1 MSMKMMTTTMMMMVV
16 RVKTWGLRDQF
27 ICQWK
32 QFMQIYKCRYQLCV
46 HCHWINRERK
56 EESGNSEQIGCHQL
70 YECWNKEASNWEMFR
85 TELWFFFFRFLIA
98 TQQHSALVRKKKK
111 KALFKCLQKVFFPS
125 KAKYHVDERESLWTV
140 DWTPCCHSIIS
151 MLCYFFH
158 FRCCC
163 CRCYCVAAYIIC
175 LSLIFFLLSLSLS
188 LALFKMSLSVVMAVA
203 LLFNFVC
210 AQYIESKMLLT
221 HKLCWYNFIRKSLT

>member
-1 MSMKMMTTTMMMMVV
+1 MPISIV
-16 RVKTWGLRDQF
+16 RALPLNQSRKEG
-27 ICQWK
+27 
-32 QFMQIYKCRYQLCV
+32 
-46 HCHWINRERK
+46 RERK
-56 EESGNSEQIGCHQL
+56 QRTNRVPSIVRMLKQRSKQLGNFSHWTLI
-70 YECWNKEASNWEMFR
+70 
-85 TELWFFFFRFLIA
+85 FFFRFLIGD
-98 TQQHSALVRKKKK
+98 QQHSALVRKKKK